1 VAPGLLK
8 ILDLIK
14 ATPSDQRLLSRY
26 LSLANELSDEERSE
40 AIIQAAKVL
49 VAKAPQAAL
58 DLGWGLFKSAKLEQE
73 ALIVMAS
80 AMEGLGKSGKAAA
93 IRVDAIRL
101 TAHPVGSKENEE
113 ARRRIDTTLGSAQ
126 GKPKSQFA
134 IDSVTKTNNNTGPEI
149 AIPAIPISQLPN
161 SQVPQIKP
169 EMPISSIDNVMA
181 KSPEAPA
188 IVKRPDPQFDL
199 QESSSPQVVEKK
211 PTAAGIPEAIPPKQP
226 SNHSKGF
233 LERMVRTQSA
243 VSSGLSSLDED
254 VESVW
259 PSAQDHSA
267 CHSYIKELVQGNR
280 WDEILRFIN
289 DSFDGLSDPF
299 LITIFETHQLT
310 KIDIQFVGVWLDILI
325 ANCQERR
332 VLRLCL
338 QLLTEEPQLSWAK
351 MIRSRIEIITGR
363 LGLEA
368 MDWRE
373 ADGVMA
379 LRRKIATLRPN
390 SQVYPVFPS
399 IGS

>member
-1 VAPGLLK
+1 MAPGLLK

-49 VAKAPQAAL
+49 VTKVPQAAL
-58 DLGWGLFKSAKLEQE
+58 DLGWDLFKSGKLEQDS
-73 ALIVMAS
+73 LVVMAS

-134 IDSVTKTNNNTGPEI
+134 IDSVTRTNNNAGPEI
-149 AIPAIPISQLPN
+149 VSPVSNLQN
-161 SQVPQIKP
+161 SPVLQIKP
-169 EMPISSIDNVMA
+169 EMPTISADHVVI
-181 KSPEAPA
+181 KSPEALE
-188 IVKRPDPQFDL
+188 IVQQPIPQFDL
-199 QESSSPQVVEKK
+199 QESSSHPVVAKK

-243 VSSGLSSLDED
+243 VSSGVSSLDEGM
-254 VESVW
+254 ESFW

-267 CHSYIKELVQGNR
+267 CHSYVKELVQGNR
-280 WDEILRFIN
+280 WEEILRFIN
-289 DSFDGLSDPF
+289 ESFDGLNDPF

-310 KIDIQFVGVWLDILI
+310 KIDIHFVGLWLDILI

-332 VLRLCL
+332 ALRLCL
-338 QLLTEEPQLSWAK
+338 KILTEEPQLSWAK

-363 LGLEA
+363 LGLGP

-373 ADGVMA
+373 ADGVIS

>member
-1 VAPGLLK
+1 MAPGLLK

-49 VAKAPQAAL
+49 VTKVPQAAL
-58 DLGWGLFKSAKLEQE
+58 DLGWDLFKSGKLEQE
-73 ALIVMAS
+73 SLVVMAS

-113 ARRRIDTTLGSAQ
+113 ARRQIDTTLGSAQ

-134 IDSVTKTNNNTGPEI
+134 IDSVTRTNNNTGPEI
-149 AIPAIPISQLPN
+149 VSPVSKLQNSPVQQL
-161 SQVPQIKP
+161 KP
-169 EMPISSIDNVMA
+169 EMPTISADNVVT
-181 KSPEAPA
+181 KSPEAPE
-188 IVKRPDPQFDL
+188 IVQQPIPQFDL
-199 QESSSPQVVEKK
+199 QESSSHPVNEKK

-243 VSSGLSSLDED
+243 VSSGVSSLDEGM
-254 VESVW
+254 ESFW

-280 WDEILRFIN
+280 WEEILRFIN
-289 DSFDGLSDPF
+289 ESFDGLNDPF
-299 LITIFETHQLT
+299 LITIFEAHHLT
-310 KIDIQFVGVWLDILI
+310 KIDIQFVGLWLDILI

-332 VLRLCL
+332 ALRLCL
-338 QLLTEEPQLSWAK
+338 KILTEEPQLAWAK
-351 MIRSRIEIITGR
+351 MIRSRVEIITGR

>member
-1 VAPGLLK
+1 MAPGLLK

-26 LSLANELSDEERSE
+26 MSLANELSDEERSE

-49 VAKAPQAAL
+49 VTKAPQTAL
-58 DLGWGLFKSAKLEQE
+58 ELAWGLFKSGKLEQD

-80 AMEGLGKSGKAAA
+80 AMEGLGRSGKAAA

-113 ARRRIDTTLGSAQ
+113 ARRRIDTTLNSAQ

-134 IDSVTKTNNNTGPEI
+134 IDSVTKTNNNKGSETGT
-149 AIPAIPISQLPN
+149 PIIQLPN

-169 EMPISSIDNVMA
+169 EIQIISTDNVMT

-188 IVKRPDPQFDL
+188 IAQQPGPQFDL

-254 VESVW
+254 VESFW

-267 CHSYIKELVQGNR
+267 CHRYIKELVEANR

-332 VLRLCL
+332 ALRLCL

-351 MIRSRIEIITGR
+351 MIRSRVEIITGR

-390 SQVYPVFPS
+390 SQVYPVFSS

>member
-49 VAKAPQAAL
+49 VTKVPQAAL
-58 DLGWGLFKSAKLEQE
+58 DLSWDLFKSGKLEQDS
-73 ALIVMAS
+73 LVVMAS

-134 IDSVTKTNNNTGPEI
+134 IDSVTRTNNNTGPEI
-149 AIPAIPISQLPN
+149 VSPVSQLQKSPV
-161 SQVPQIKP
+161 QQIKP
-169 EMPISSIDNVMA
+169 EKPTISADNVVT
-181 KSPEAPA
+181 KSPQAPE
-188 IVKRPDPQFDL
+188 IVQQPIPQFDL
-199 QESSSPQVVEKK
+199 QESSSHPVMEKK

-243 VSSGLSSLDED
+243 VLAGVSSLDEGM
-254 VESVW
+254 ESFW

-280 WDEILRFIN
+280 WGEILRFIN
-289 DSFDGLSDPF
+289 ESFDGLNDPF
-299 LITIFETHQLT
+299 LITIFEAHHLT
-310 KIDIQFVGVWLDILI
+310 KIDIQFVGLWLDILI

-338 QLLTEEPQLSWAK
+338 KILTEEPQLSWAK

-363 LGLEA
+363 LGLGP

-373 ADGVMA
+373 ADGVIS

-390 SQVYPVFPS
+390 SLVYPVFPS

>member
-1 VAPGLLK
+1 MAPGLLK

-49 VAKAPQAAL
+49 VTKVPQAAL
-58 DLGWGLFKSAKLEQE
+58 DLSWDLFKSGKLEQDS
-73 ALIVMAS
+73 LVVMAS

-134 IDSVTKTNNNTGPEI
+134 IDSVTRTNNNTGPEI
-149 AIPAIPISQLPN
+149 VSPVSQLQKSPV
-161 SQVPQIKP
+161 QQIKP
-169 EMPISSIDNVMA
+169 EKPTISADNVVT
-181 KSPEAPA
+181 KSPQAPE
-188 IVKRPDPQFDL
+188 IVQQPIPQFDL
-199 QESSSPQVVEKK
+199 QESSSHPVMEKK

-243 VSSGLSSLDED
+243 VLAGVSSLDEGM
-254 VESVW
+254 ESFW

-280 WDEILRFIN
+280 WGEILRFIN
-289 DSFDGLSDPF
+289 ESFDGLNDPF
-299 LITIFETHQLT
+299 LITIFEAHHLT
-310 KIDIQFVGVWLDILI
+310 KIDIQFVGLWLDILI

-338 QLLTEEPQLSWAK
+338 KILTEEPQLSWAK

-363 LGLEA
+363 LGLGP

-373 ADGVMA
+373 ADGVIS

-390 SQVYPVFPS
+390 SLVYPVFPS